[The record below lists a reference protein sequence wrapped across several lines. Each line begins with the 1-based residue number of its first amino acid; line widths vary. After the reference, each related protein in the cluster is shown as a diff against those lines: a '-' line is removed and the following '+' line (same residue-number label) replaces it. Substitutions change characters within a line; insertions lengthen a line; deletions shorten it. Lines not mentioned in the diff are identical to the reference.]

1 MRKSLEK
8 SHFGILDNPSKTF
21 STPFNKISC
30 FYDTTKYSISSP
42 PEKLSSYHF
51 FPFWSLPSQSR
62 AYRNFF
68 SPLSKDGKLKIPLR
82 QKLTIFVCENS
93 LSHFP
98 SLRKCI
104 YNTHFS
110 SQKPFIA
117 SHERDIVMSR
127 PPYPSSWN
135 LMKDMFYVFC
145 VHEI

>member
-1 MRKSLEK
+1 MLLR
-8 SHFGILDNPSKTF
+8 H
-21 STPFNKISC
+21 NKVLN
-30 FYDTTKYSISSP
+30 FFP
-42 PEKLSSYHF
+42 PEKLSSHHF

-82 QKLTIFVCENS
+82 QKLTIFVCEDS

-127 PPYPSSWN
+127 PPTQA
-135 LMKDMFYVFC
+135 
-145 VHEI
+145 HEIWWKTCFMFFVCMKYSGDMKLKL